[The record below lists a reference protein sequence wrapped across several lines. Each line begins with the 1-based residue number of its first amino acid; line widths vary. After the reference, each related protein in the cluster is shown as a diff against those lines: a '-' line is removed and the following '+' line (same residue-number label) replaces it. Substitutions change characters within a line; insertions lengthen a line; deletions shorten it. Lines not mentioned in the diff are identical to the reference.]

1 MSIYFYVRKFCSRD
15 VVKFYLVVV
24 QRRSKILSGGGGGG
38 GGGRGVWE
46 RLNNFFKVARGL
58 GLVKCLTILEIQPF
72 FSIAI
77 LPLIA
82 LKR

>member
-1 MSIYFYVRKFCSRD
+1 MF
-15 VVKFYLVVV
+15 

-38 GGGRGVWE
+38 GGGGRGVWE
-46 RLNNFFKVARGL
+46 RLNSFFKVARCL
-58 GLVKCLTILEIQPF
+58 GLVKCLTILGIQPF

-77 LPLIA
+77 LPSIA

>member
-1 MSIYFYVRKFCSRD
+1 M
-15 VVKFYLVVV
+15 
-24 QRRSKILSGGGGGG
+24 LSGGGGGG
-38 GGGRGVWE
+38 GGGAGGGGGGWG
-46 RLNNFFKVARGL
+46 RLNSFFKAACCL

-77 LPLIA
+77 LPSIA

>member
-1 MSIYFYVRKFCSRD
+1 M
-15 VVKFYLVVV
+15 V
-24 QRRSKILSGGGGGG
+24 QRRSKILSGGGGGGG

-77 LPLIA
+77 LPSIA